1 MKSNEQEFELIEQ
14 EEDLVEFYEKN
25 KNVEWLGFDTEFV
38 GEKRFIT
45 LLCLIQASTPNG
57 HYIIDPLKVKNL
69 QPFLSLL
76 EDPAIL
82 KITHAG
88 DNDFRLMNTLFGT
101 VPQNIFDTQIAAG
114 FLGYRYPLSY
124 GKLVE
129 AESGRRLK
137 KGYAVTDWEARPI
150 GQKQLNYALLD
161 VLPLYKL
168 WQSLDHKLR
177 KNNRL
182 HWAKEEFERW
192 EDAAFYDKNP
202 YAEVLKSN
210 MINSLDRN
218 GQLFLTRLI
227 LWRTET
233 AEARDH
239 SREMVL
245 PSKSIGQIVRSVSSG
260 YDGLKYNRH
269 LSDRIVQ
276 KYGRKFTEFYN
287 NPATDEETTLLN
299 SMRKE
304 DLLDPQEEIMI
315 ELLHLLVRQK
325 CLDAEVSP
333 VLVLAKS
340 ALKKMKSDV
349 ITRESLSHC
358 NWKKELL
365 GEELVHWLLHPHEL
379 EMRVDGSKILID
391 ES

>member
-1 MKSNEQEFELIEQ
+1 MKFNEKDFKNIEQ
-14 EEDLVEFYEKN
+14 DDHLVDFYEEN
-25 KNVEWLGFDTEFV
+25 KNVEWIGFDTEFV
-38 GEKRFIT
+38 GEKRFFT
-45 LLCLIQASTPNG
+45 RLCLIQASTPNG
-57 HYIIDPLKVKNL
+57 NYIIDPLKVNNL
-69 QPFLSLL
+69 QPFLTLL

-88 DNDFRLMNTLFGT
+88 DNDFRLMNTLYGT
-101 VPQNIFDTQIAAG
+101 IPKNIFDTQIAAG

-129 AESGRRLK
+129 AETGRRLK
-137 KGYAVTDWEARPI
+137 KGFAVTDWEARPL
-150 GQKQLNYALLD
+150 GVKQLNYALLD
-161 VLPLYKL
+161 VLPLYRL
-168 WQSLDHKLR
+168 WQSLNKKLN
-177 KNNRL
+177 KKNRL

-192 EDAAFYDKNP
+192 EDEAFYEKDP
-202 YAEVLKSN
+202 FAEVLKSN
-210 MINSLDRN
+210 MINSLDRK

-245 PSKSIGQIVRSVSSG
+245 PSKSIGQIVRSIPSG
-260 YDGLKYNRH
+260 YDGLKHNRH
-269 LSDRIVQ
+269 LSSRIVQ
-276 KYGRKFTEFYN
+276 KYGNKFSEFYSK
-287 NPATDEETTLLN
+287 PPSEEETKLLN
-299 SMRKE
+299 SIRIE
-304 DLLDPQEEIMI
+304 DLLSPQEEIMI

-333 VLVLAKS
+333 VLVLAKN

-349 ITRESLSHC
+349 LTRESLSHC

-365 GEELVHWLLHPHEL
+365 GDALVHWLLHPHEL
-379 EMRVDGSKILID
+379 EMRVEGGNILIR
-391 ES
+391 EN